1 MKFSERWL
9 RTMVDPPLDTA
20 ALCDKLTM
28 AGLEVENVSMAAPPF
43 TRVVVAKIL
52 SVAPHANADRLR
64 VCQVDAG
71 QTSTLQIVCGAP
83 NAAAG
88 MIVACALEGAALPGG
103 LAIKRTSV
111 RGVESQGML
120 CSAKE
125 LGLSDDASGL
135 IALSPE
141 HKAGTD
147 LRAAIELDDALI
159 TLKLTPNRADCLSVA
174 GIARDVAAITGVPAT
189 LPECTPVRS
198 TIDARR
204 NVRIEDFDACPRFAA
219 RIIDGIDATAAT
231 PEWMKARLE
240 RSGIRS
246 ISAVVDITN
255 YVMLELGQPLH
266 AYDDHHLEG
275 DIVVRFARPGE
286 TLTLLNG
293 QILTL
298 DRDLLLVCDE
308 EKTLGLAGIMG
319 GEHSGIANDTKTV
332 FLEGAFWNP
341 AVIQGKMRRLGFV
354 SDAGYRFERGVD
366 FELGPRGVERATQLI
381 LAICGGKAGPLVDTR
396 GPLPSR
402 APVRVRTSRVAR
414 LLGLAIAPETIDQV
428 FRRLKFAPARDGDSF
443 TVTPPS
449 YRFDLALEEDFIEEV
464 ARIHGFDAI
473 PAQPSAHVQHMLP
486 RAEDRREPI
495 ALKRAL
501 VLRDWQEVV
510 TFSFVSSEIERALDP
525 NAQPIAVVNP
535 IAAPMDVMRTTLLP
549 GLIGTLRTNLNRKA
563 PRVRVFEVGRVF
575 AGDGADEQ
583 PLEIGGIAF
592 GDALPVQWGTK
603 GRSVDFYDVK
613 GDLEALAYPGAIT
626 TTRATRPWLH
636 PARSAEVRIDGKPA
650 GWIGELHPRLLQ
662 QFEIPGPA
670 VAFEVGIEALAALR
684 LPAGQSVSNLPI
696 VRRDI
701 AFYVDDAVP
710 AQAILDALEASKPP
724 QVRTIHLFDMFRG
737 LGLPPGKKSLAI
749 LVLIQDTARTLTD
762 AEIEGTVATLF
773 RVLHERFGATL
784 RNQGSKP

>member
-1 MKFSERWL
+1 MPSSE
-9 RTMVDPPLDTA
+9 
-20 ALCDKLTM
+20 
-28 AGLEVENVSMAAPPF
+28 G
-43 TRVVVAKIL
+43 
-52 SVAPHANADRLR
+52 
-64 VCQVDAG
+64 
-71 QTSTLQIVCGAP
+71 
-83 NAAAG
+83 
-88 MIVACALEGAALPGG
+88 
-103 LAIKRTSV
+103 
-111 RGVESQGML
+111 
-120 CSAKE
+120 
-125 LGLSDDASGL
+125 
-135 IALSPE
+135 
-141 HKAGTD
+141 
-147 LRAAIELDDALI
+147 
-159 TLKLTPNRADCLSVA
+159 
-174 GIARDVAAITGVPAT
+174 
-189 LPECTPVRS
+189 
-198 TIDARR
+198 
-204 NVRIEDFDACPRFAA
+204 
-219 RIIDGIDATAAT
+219 
-231 PEWMKARLE
+231 
-240 RSGIRS
+240 
-246 ISAVVDITN
+246 
-255 YVMLELGQPLH
+255 
-266 AYDDHHLEG
+266 
-275 DIVVRFARPGE
+275 
-286 TLTLLNG
+286 
-293 QILTL
+293 
-298 DRDLLLVCDE
+298 
-308 EKTLGLAGIMG
+308 
-319 GEHSGIANDTKTV
+319 
-332 FLEGAFWNP
+332 
-341 AVIQGKMRRLGFV
+341 
-354 SDAGYRFERGVD
+354 
-366 FELGPRGVERATQLI
+366 
-381 LAICGGKAGPLVDTR
+381 
-396 GPLPSR
+396 
-402 APVRVRTSRVAR
+402 
-414 LLGLAIAPETIDQV
+414 IAPETIDQV